1 MIADSYFEIGNTHEV
16 CQDYAL
22 SGKLNDNLSYA
33 IITDGCS
40 QSHKECGEVDLGA
53 RVVAYAARDA
63 LFQFFNK
70 ETELIDNRGNGSHF
84 ASMRGTISQ
93 HVLRKIKDIRYSL
106 QLNEIYSDSTLIVAI
121 SDSKLAYVFMFGDG
135 GVIIKTKGDEI
146 IYDEVSYLSSAPY
159 YISYDNKE
167 RENLYIK
174 EFGNSPVIH
183 SRYMIP
189 FNGDIESVKVS
200 HNQAK
205 EINYSIY
212 DFSSFIYNDFSSIS
226 ITSDGIKSFQSLES
240 ENKEVE
246 AIKMAKRFV
255 DFKSKSQVFLKR
267 RMLMIK
273 KENANSKIT
282 HYDDISV
289 ASILV

>member
-1 MIADSYFEIGNTHEV
+1 
-16 CQDYAL
+16 
-22 SGKLNDNLSYA
+22 
-33 IITDGCS
+33 
-40 QSHKECGEVDLGA
+40 
-53 RVVAYAARDA
+53 
-63 LFQFFNK
+63 
-70 ETELIDNRGNGSHF
+70 
-84 ASMRGTISQ
+84 
-93 HVLRKIKDIRYSL
+93 
-106 QLNEIYSDSTLIVAI
+106 
-121 SDSKLAYVFMFGDG
+121 MFGDG

-289 ASILV
+289 ASILL